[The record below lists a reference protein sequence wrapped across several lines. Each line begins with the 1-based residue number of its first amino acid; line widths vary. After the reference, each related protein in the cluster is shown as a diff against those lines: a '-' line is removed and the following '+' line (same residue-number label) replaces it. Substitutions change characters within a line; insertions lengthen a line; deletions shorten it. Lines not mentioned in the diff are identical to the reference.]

1 MLKEESC
8 ICILWTWRNDR
19 VPWKVFECALRKKG
33 KPEVLVRSVM
43 SLYEG
48 AKTRVI
54 VDSEL
59 SEEVAVSVGMHQ

>member
-1 MLKEESC
+1 M
-8 ICILWTWRNDR
+8 
-19 VPWKVFECALRKKG
+19 A
-33 KPEVLVRSVM
+33 RSVI

-59 SEEVAVSVGMHQ
+59 SEDFEWGSTKDVCCHLFFSQW